1 MSQLKQLKAATT
13 LADVARLL
21 EVKPGMLS
29 FLLYKKPKAA
39 LYAKFDIPKRHGG
52 TREIWAPDKDL
63 KLVQHRL
70 ANLLQNCVEE
80 INASRGHVEDGK
92 RHGVAHGFKRKHT
105 IMTNA
110 RVHVTRRYVFNVDL
124 HDFFGTINFGRVR
137 GFFLKDKNFALHEK
151 VATVIAQIACH
162 DNKLPQG
169 SPCSPVIS
177 NLIGHMMD
185 IMLVRLASATGC
197 SYSRYADDLTFSSN
211 KGKFSSRVARG

>member
-1 MSQLKQLKAATT
+1 MSQLKQLRAATT
-13 LADVARLL
+13 LSDVARLL
-21 EVKPGMLS
+21 EIKPGMLS
-29 FLLYKKPKAA
+29 FLLYKKPKGA

-80 INASRGHVEDGK
+80 INAGRGHVEDGK

-137 GFFLKDKNFALHEK
+137 GFFLKDKNFALQEK

-162 DNKLPQG
+162 ENKLPQG
-169 SPCSPVIS
+169 SP
-177 NLIGHMMD
+177 
-185 IMLVRLASATGC
+185 
-197 SYSRYADDLTFSSN
+197 
-211 KGKFSSRVARG
+211 